1 MSFAKAEDQH
11 CKVPRCIYK
20 QVQEREREGR
30 PSDGPHAHVGGT
42 RSEEEIETPRRRSSA
57 SRRERWRENPPEKP
71 QRRGLGSV
79 ARRNRRGREKKQDT
93 QRGNSIHPTPRLVL
107 EVTDGEEK
115 ITQLEEKLQVLE
127 TPKRKKLSARAAA
140 AEEADRAFAE
150 EERRY
155 EKSRRTKKRT
165 KERHDEEPI
174 WKTQARKRNE
184 ENKNLEELRI
194 NLANQTGYEGDE
206 EEDWEE
212 TLRVQEGSV
221 NSHCHLDSYNECTLN
236 EDWCGT
242 TIGRGLIRIWRK
254 KRVKWALEACLEMG
268 YEGDEDK
275 DKEEES
281 GVWEARDKS
290 HKTYL
295 LHHEEAQHRNHTQMN
310 KVKNR
315 QVSIDEMYRL
325 GEARGKQR
333 KLRRRLE
340 KKEIEDTKE
349 RIVEDLNKCQLPRQ
363 YRLSY
368 EKANITGR
376 ESYSKGETPKGKDSK
391 PSDRPVFQFSL
402 EGLRLPTPPKVKK
415 ITTQNTQEFT
425 RRTLRAR
432 RPAQTEALKVPKKKE
447 TKNEKPLEN
456 RETKGKKAKEAE
468 GITGSS
474 AKDVGDTGKI
484 ILPPY
489 QKSMETTLC
498 ETTLYEETESSW
510 NHVENMANDD
520 KDAGQNQDEQDH
532 HQTQVKQEQSK
543 QASPLPPEGEWIVP
557 IGAQDDDR
565 TRQKGRQKQ

>member
-1 MSFAKAEDQH
+1 MRRPTAEVKH
-11 CKVPRCIYK
+11 CRAPGHAHNEE
-20 QVQEREREGR
+20 QEREREGSA
-30 PSDGPHAHVGGT
+30 SDRPHAHMGGT
-42 RSEEEIETPRRRSSA
+42 RKTEEKRRRNDKETSA
-57 SRRERWRENPPEKP
+57 VRREEWRINPPTSL
-71 QRRGLGSV
+71 QRRGLGS
-79 ARRNRRGREKKQDT
+79 ANRRKKKRQEGVSNEGWTPPAPTQPQDNNIEEREPEAEGLHK
-93 QRGNSIHPTPRLVL
+93 
-107 EVTDGEEK
+107 
-115 ITQLEEKLQVLE
+115 

-165 KERHDEEPI
+165 KERHDEEPS

-194 NLANQTGYEGDE
+194 NQANQTGYEGDE
-206 EEDWEE
+206 EEDWEQ
-212 TLRVQEGSV
+212 TLRVQEGSA
-221 NSHCHLDSYNECTLN
+221 NSPCNLE
-236 EDWCGT
+236 EEWIT
-242 TIGRGLIRIWRK
+242 TKIVRGRVRIWRK
-254 KRVKWALEACLEMG
+254 KRVKRALEACLEMG

-275 DKEEES
+275 DKEEEL
-281 GVWEARDKS
+281 GVWEARDKY

-295 LHHEEAQHRNHTQMN
+295 LHHEEAQHRNYKQMN
-310 KVKNR
+310 KSDRKIIDDDEYNR
-315 QVSIDEMYRL
+315 Q

-340 KKEIEDTKE
+340 KKETEDTKE

-415 ITTQNTQEFT
+415 IETQNTQEFT
-425 RRTLRAR
+425 RRTLRER

-468 GITGSS
+468 GITGNS
-474 AKDVGDTGKI
+474 AKGVGNTGKI

-520 KDAGQNQDEQDH
+520 KDAGQTQDEQDH

-543 QASPLPPEGEWIVP
+543 QASPPPPEGEWIVP